1 MSAKRA
7 LGNALL
13 LTSRLLAIWLLPA
26 CFALGKDEWGGDL
39 ELYAWLPVVEFEAA
53 DGSMSKITQDDLLGD
68 LDLFAKWAGRVHRGR
83 WSIAGDFIYAR
94 ISDKNDLSVVSL
106 GTDPGRIT
114 ETSLQSWTVTP
125 NVGYALRRDEQ
136 QTIELYLGARYFWI
150 EFDATIKFD
159 PLLPGG
165 PHLKRKTS
173 PSLSSWDAI
182 AGIRGLY
189 HLSDHWYSAYSI
201 NAGTGDSDFTWS
213 AQSGFGYK
221 FSTVDAIFGWRYME
235 YDIGD
240 DTLLKRLEI
249 NGPFAGVVF
258 RW

>member
-1 MSAKRA
+1 MRLVRGLMAAS
-7 LGNALL
+7 LL
-13 LTSRLLAIWLLPA
+13 FGEAA
-26 CFALGKDEWGGDL
+26 YAEDDWGADL
-39 ELYAWLPVVEFEAA
+39 QLYAWVPVVEFEAA

-68 LDLFAKWAGRVHRGR
+68 LDVFAKWAGRVRRGR

-94 ISDKNDLSVVSL
+94 ISDKNDLSVVSP

-125 NVGYALRRDEQ
+125 NIGYALRRDEK

-165 PHLKRKTS
+165 DQGRRKTS

-182 AGIRGLY
+182 AGVRGRY
-189 HLSDHWYSAYSI
+189 RLSQRWYLPYSV
-201 NAGTGDSDFTWS
+201 NAGAGDSDFTWS
-213 AQSGFGYK
+213 AQGGFGYEFAK
-221 FSTVDAIFGWRYME
+221 VDAIFGWRYMD

-240 DTLLKRLEI
+240 DTLLRRLTI
-249 NGPFAGVVF
+249 NGPFAGVMF